1 MAEDLLRTLD
11 LISTYTTDPL
21 STGTY
26 GELQTSNLP
35 EDTQSLYDISE
46 QFPTQDEIDRNERI
60 SSFFFG
66 EEGVDAGMA
75 PDIALSPLLSL
86 KSLIKP
92 LMKNKAFANK
102 ALSGLAKL
110 EKRLGPSLA
119 EKSSTLSGYLKPTK
133 VAKFLEKRVRTDLA
147 KDLLT
152 KKAYKRFQHTYPDAG
167 KIFKYDEYKTLVEG
181 ALTPRNWDGTIGS
194 WADDMGY
201 AMPVKFKR
209 PNLKGEYSRDEDLG
223 MSWISM
229 RPDIGVTNWMSTL
242 RHELSHKLDDVVT
255 GFATPDYKRLEKV
268 FKKGMIPEV
277 ADELDNWNLMR
288 ALQGDRFKLTKRVK
302 DIKYLTEPTETL
314 ARIKQ
319 IRRPYLGQKVIEK
332 FGQDTMAMKQLKSVY
347 TDDFIKELLK
357 DYWAVAPIGIGME
370 AIDEEMYKDLK

>member
-26 GELQTSNLP
+26 GELQTSNLS
-35 EDTQSLYDISE
+35 EDPQSLYDISE

-119 EKSSTLSGYLKPTK
+119 EKSSTTSLLEPTK

-167 KIFKYDEYKTLVEG
+167 KIFKYDEYKTLVESN
-181 ALTPRNWDGTIGS
+181 LTPRNWDGTIGS
-194 WADDMGY
+194 WADDMSY
-201 AMPVKFKR
+201 AIPTKFSQ
-209 PNLKGEYSRDEDLG
+209 PNRLGEYAKSGDLG
-223 MSWISM
+223 MSWINM

-242 RHELSHKLDDVVT
+242 RHELSHNLDDVVT

-277 ADELDNWNLMR
+277 SDELVNWDLMR

-302 DIKYLTEPTETL
+302 DIKYLTSPTETL

-319 IRRPYLGQKVIEK
+319 IRRPYLGQKVVEK
-332 FGQDTMAMKQLKSVY
+332 FGKDTMPMRQLKSVY

-357 DYWAVAPIGIGME
+357 NYWAVAPIGIGME
-370 AIDEEMYKDLK
+370 AMNDEVYKDLK

>member
-26 GELQTSNLP
+26 GALQKSNLS
-35 EDTQSLYDISE
+35 EDPQSLYDISE
-46 QFPTQDEIDRNERI
+46 KFLTQAEIDRDERI

-66 EEGVDAGMA
+66 EEGIDTGMA

-86 KSLIKP
+86 KSFLKP
-92 LMKNKAFANK
+92 LMKNKTFANK

-110 EKRLGPSLA
+110 ERKIGPSLA
-119 EKSSTLSGYLKPTK
+119 EKSSTTSLLEPTK

-167 KIFKYDEYKTLVEG
+167 KIFKYDEYKILVESS
-181 ALTPRNWDGTIGS
+181 LLPK
-194 WADDMGY
+194 ADDMAY
-201 AMPVKFKR
+201 AIPTK
-209 PNLKGEYSRDEDLG
+209 LKHPRLGEYARSEDLG
-223 MSWISM
+223 MSWINM

-242 RHELSHKLDDVVT
+242 RHEFSHKLDDVVT

-277 ADELDNWNLMR
+277 SDELVNWDLMR

-302 DIKYLTEPTETL
+302 DIKYLTSPTETL

-319 IRRPYLGQKVIEK
+319 IRRPYLGQKVVEK
-332 FGQDTMAMKQLKSVY
+332 FGKDTMAMRQLKSVY
-347 TDDFIKELLK
+347 TDDFIKGLLK

-370 AIDEEMYKDLK
+370 AMDEVYEDLK